1 MGNIAFSIHFQ
12 NVNRGKWWKTQI
24 RIFHDSASIDF
35 SNISDSCEGLC
46 DKRKIV
52 KSPKR
57 GISKT
62 ELLIV
67 IALCYSFWDMI
78 NWQGKLHKV
87 ERDGSSVNS
96 SDYEMGKNI
105 CCMPKHW
112 LGYRTKQ
119 MFFTVFHSL
128 VTIIFIYLQR
138 TFYIEIWGLCVAKF
152 SSSLSVSLFVIKT
165 HTSVRNC
172 IFLHVNGST
181 DCIKVGDDVT
191 HQLLTQRVISIKK
204 MFGSF
209 VKTL

>member
-24 RIFHDSASIDF
+24 RIFHDSASVDF

-119 MFFTVFHSL
+119 NVFHRFPQPCNHNIYLSAADVL
-128 VTIIFIYLQR
+128 HWDLGTMCRQIFI
-138 TFYIEIWGLCVAKF
+138 II
-152 SSSLSVSLFVIKT
+152 
-165 HTSVRNC
+165 
-172 IFLHVNGST
+172 
-181 DCIKVGDDVT
+181 
-191 HQLLTQRVISIKK
+191 ISIIICHKDPHI
-204 MFGSF
+204 S
-209 VKTL
+209 